1 MAWLIVGL
9 VLFLGAH
16 STRILAESWR
26 SRTIGRIG
34 AQRWKG
40 GYTLVSLAGF
50 GLLVWG
56 FGQARMAPVVL
67 WSPPHGMRHLT
78 ALLTLVAF
86 ILLAAANVPG
96 NAVKARLHHPMVL
109 AVKLWAL
116 AHLLANGNLAHVVL
130 FGSFL
135 VWAALNFRAARG
147 RDQLASIVYPAGR
160 TGATVI
166 TVLVGIAAWAGFAFW
181 AHAAWIG
188 VSPLE

>member
-16 STRILAESWR
+16 STRILAENWR

-50 GLLVWG
+50 GLLIWG

-96 NAVKARLHHPMVL
+96 NAVKARLQHPMVL

>member
-16 STRILAESWR
+16 STRILAENWR

-116 AHLLANGNLAHVVL
+116 AHLLANGTLAHVVL